1 MRPHRTDRHPPG
13 PPAATAPPAVPV
25 VPVPSA
31 AAVPSAVSAVS
42 GLPAVPAVR
51 AVPVVCVVPGAVCR
65 CGVGPAGPVLCGC
78 GGTLPRRSPYPLQKR
93 FDEEGRGPVR
103 RVTAVGAGARGS
115 G

>member
-1 MRPHRTDRHPPG
+1 
-13 PPAATAPPAVPV
+13 VPV